1 MPSRKKPG
9 CFVASIFC
17 GITGFLFL
25 MFVFPNCDADSKKGR
40 MVKSLPPERLA
51 ELYAAMAKLRNALPP
66 EERRRRWDLRGE
78 KIPKEFAGLNCRI
91 VRPGS
96 DYPLIRLQGCMD
108 HYLDMVFFG
117 LGEPAGARDNSP
129 RIELWSGEHP
139 VIEELLWKP
148 ETVPSA
154 APNSSK

>member
-1 MPSRKKPG
+1 MVVSTLFG
-9 CFVASIFC
+9 VAGFV
-17 GITGFLFL
+17 FL
-25 MFVFPNCDADSKKGR
+25 MFVFPDCESSSRKGR
-40 MVKSLPPERLA
+40 MVKSLPPERFA

-66 EERRRRWDLRGE
+66 DERLRRGDLSGQ
-78 KIPKEFAGLNCRI
+78 KIPREFADLNCRI

-117 LGEPAGARDNSP
+117 LGEPAGSRDNSP

-139 VIEELLWKP
+139 VIQELLWKP
-148 ETVPSA
+148 GSVPPATPGSG
-154 APNSSK
+154 K